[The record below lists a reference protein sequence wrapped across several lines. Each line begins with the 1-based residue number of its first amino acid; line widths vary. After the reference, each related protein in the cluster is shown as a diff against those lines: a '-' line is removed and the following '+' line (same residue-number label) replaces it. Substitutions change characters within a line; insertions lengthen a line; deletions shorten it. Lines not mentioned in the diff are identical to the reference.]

1 MSQRAVTTQQQVCNS
16 PQLTRGE
23 MLFAAPAHDQNISPA
38 LRLENGDLDYVRA
51 HPQHETLQGQTD
63 RQTDPHLHLLQH
75 RMVFYPREENP
86 HGVGAVIQKGYASP
100 VQVVGQLVNVRLQL
114 SKGWGGKRRNN

>member
-1 MSQRAVTTQQQVCNS
+1 MSQRAATTQQQVCNS
-16 PQLTRGE
+16 SQLTRGE

-38 LRLENGDLDYVRA
+38 LLLGHGDLDYAGA
-51 HPQHETLQGQTD
+51 HPQRETLQGQTD

-75 RMVFYPREENP
+75 GMVFYPWEENP
-86 HGVGAVIQKGYASP
+86 HGVGAVIQKGDASP

-114 SKGWGGKRRNN
+114 SEGWGGKR